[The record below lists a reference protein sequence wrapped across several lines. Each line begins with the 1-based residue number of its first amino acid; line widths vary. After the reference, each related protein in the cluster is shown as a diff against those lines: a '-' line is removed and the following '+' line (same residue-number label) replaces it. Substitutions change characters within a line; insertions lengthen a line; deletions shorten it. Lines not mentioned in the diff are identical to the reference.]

1 MADEKSAVASASH
14 GTLTPGEMPPKL
26 PWGWERFKRHVVGIF
41 VAPDGWY
48 YNDEGKHVYGR
59 LHRPPLQNP
68 FKVAA
73 SLTGMEWITFVV
85 ALWAW
90 TMDGYDF
97 HSGSLSVSHLAEYF
111 GESRD
116 TISES
121 ITLTLLFRTV
131 GAAVFGIA
139 GDMYGRKWP
148 MVVNLVI
155 IAILQIGTVYASTW
169 PAFLAVRALFGVMMG
184 GIWGLSASM
193 TLESMPAEA
202 RGLFSGVLQQG
213 YALGYLLA
221 AVFNLFIVPHSRFG
235 WKALFY
241 IGAALTGTVAIIRC
255 FFPESKIYLENKAA
269 RSSQKVSVR
278 TKVKAFSKEGWVML
292 KQYWRRCIYA
302 SLMMTLFN
310 FSSHG
315 SQDMYPTYMQQGKGF
330 TADEASRATIIA
342 KVGCIVG
349 GLICGWLSQSFG
361 RRATIIVVS
370 LCGACLIPMWV
381 LPDNWGTLTAGA
393 FLLQFCVQGAWGVVP
408 IHLSELSP
416 PQFRATF
423 PGITYQIGNMISS
436 PAAQILS
443 TTAESRLIFY
453 KGKLRPD
460 YARSQWGMMSAIF
473 ILLAFWLAIGHEEL
487 GSRFELVARAGNA
500 AYAEGGLEGEKR
512 DVGDVQEKGD
522 SGKSSIEKDDQEM
535 NEKK

>member
-1 MADEKSAVASASH
+1 
-14 GTLTPGEMPPKL
+14 MPPKL
-26 PWGWERFKRHVVGIF
+26 PWGWERFKRHVIGIF
-41 VAPDGWY
+41 
-48 YNDEGKHVYGR
+48 HVYGR

-68 FKVAA
+68 CKVAA
-73 SLTGMEWITFVV
+73 SLTGMEWITFLV

-111 GESRD
+111 CESRD
-116 TISES
+116 TISQS
-121 ITLTLLFRTV
+121 ITLTLLFCTV
-131 GAAVFGIA
+131 GAAAFGIVR
-139 GDMYGRKWP
+139 DMYGRKWP

-241 IGAALTGTVAIIRC
+241 VGAALTGTVAIIRC
-255 FFPESKIYLENKAA
+255 FFPESKIYLENKAG
-269 RSSQKVSVR
+269 RSGQKVSVR
-278 TKVKAFSKEGWVML
+278 TKVKAFSKEGRVML
-292 KQYWRRCIYA
+292 KQHWRRCIYA

-330 TADEASRATIIA
+330 TADEASYATIIA
-342 KVGCIVG
+342 KVGCI
-349 GLICGWLSQSFG
+349 SFG

-370 LCGACLIPMWV
+370 LCGCCPTA
-381 LPDNWGTLTAGA
+381 GALTAGA

-408 IHLSELSP
+408 THLSELSP

-423 PGITYQIGNMISS
+423 PGITYQIGNLISS

-443 TTAESRLIFY
+443 TTAELRLIFHE
-453 KGKLRPD
+453 GKLRPD
-460 YARSQWGMMSAIF
+460 YAPLRSDGD
-473 ILLAFWLAIGHEEL
+473 GDPK
-487 GSRFELVARAGNA
+487 LVRTTSCGP
-500 AYAEGGLEGEKR
+500 
-512 DVGDVQEKGD
+512 
-522 SGKSSIEKDDQEM
+522 S
-535 NEKK
+535 

>member
-1 MADEKSAVASASH
+1 
-14 GTLTPGEMPPKL
+14 MPPKL
-26 PWGWERFKRHVVGIF
+26 PWGWERFKRHFIGIF

-59 LHRPPLQNP
+59 LPKPPLQNP

-73 SLTGMEWITFVV
+73 SLTGMEWITFLV

-97 HSGSLSVSHLAEYF
+97 HSGSLSVSNLAVYF
-111 GESRD
+111 GEDRD
-116 TISES
+116 VISES

-148 MVVNLVI
+148 MVVNLLI
-155 IAILQIGTVYASTW
+155 IAVLHIGTVYARTW
-169 PAFLAVRALFGVMMG
+169 HEFLAVRALFGVMMG

-193 TLESMPAEA
+193 TLESMPTEA

-221 AVFNLFIVPHSRFG
+221 AVFNLFVVPHSRFG

-241 IGAALTGTVAIIRC
+241 IGAGLTGTVAILRC
-255 FFPESKIYLENKAA
+255 FFPESKIYLENKAKRA
-269 RSSQKVSVR
+269 GQKVSLR
-278 TKVKAFSKEGWVML
+278 TKVKAFSKEGWTML

-302 SLMMTLFN
+302 SIMMTLFN

-330 TADEASRATIIA
+330 TANEASRATIIA

-349 GLICGWLSQSFG
+349 GLVCGWLSQSFG

-370 LCGACLIPMWV
+370 LVGACFIPMWV
-381 LPDNWGTLTAGA
+381 LPDSWGTLTAGA

-423 PGITYQIGNMISS
+423 PGITYQIGNIISS

-443 TTAESRLIFY
+443 TTAENRLVFY
-453 KGKLRPD
+453 KGKFRPD

-473 ILLAFWLAIGHEEL
+473 LLLAFWLAIGHEEL
-487 GSRFELVARAGNA
+487 GSRFELVARAGHK
-500 AYAEGGLEGEKR
+500 AYDEGGLEGENK
-512 DVGDVQEKGD
+512 DVLDEEERGE
-522 SGKSSIEKDDQEM
+522 SGKSSMEKAPVGAGAAETS
-535 NEKK
+535 EKK